1 VVKRGDVVLADLGEP
16 AGRRPVCIVT
26 RDAAIEVL
34 TAVTCAPITRAIRGI
49 RSEVEVGSAEGL
61 PEISV
66 ITCANL
72 VTIPKSV
79 IDDQV
84 LGQLGLVKRASL
96 DQALRYALDIQY

>member
-1 VVKRGDVVLADLGEP
+1 VVKRGDVVWADLGGA

-34 TAVTCAPITRAIRGI
+34 TAVTCAPITRTIRGI

-61 PEISV
+61 PETCV
-66 ITCANL
+66 ITCDSL

-79 IDDQV
+79 IDNEV
-84 LGQLGLVKRASL
+84 VGQLDIAQRASL